1 MPRRVSVGRHLG
13 LCVLNEINGAYYG
26 AKHNK
31 DLNCNKLFNKI
42 KNIQIETLIQNSR
55 DISVLMVIILRLEKI
70 PHFLVRI
77 YLKYCECKHSVITL
91 CKTTFQLHHLF
102 YAYSLRFF
110 FVYWDF
116 SVVTH

>member
-55 DISVLMVIILRLEKI
+55 DINGNYIEIGKD
-70 PHFLVRI
+70 
-77 YLKYCECKHSVITL
+77 
-91 CKTTFQLHHLF
+91 TTF
-102 YAYSLRFF
+102 S
-110 FVYWDF
+110 
-116 SVVTH
+116 S